1 MLDKINSGEGMKKI
15 RYVCSNCGYV
25 THKWIGKCPSC
36 GEWNTFEEHADDNI
50 KLDKKHIQTRKPVK
64 LHSVEERGE
73 FFHINKQIDNFFGKG
88 LIRGGVYLIAGS
100 PGIGKS
106 TFLLQIA
113 KMLDKNGY
121 KILYI
126 TAEESINQLSIRAKR
141 LSAENINAIDEN
153 DADAIAA
160 IMKEYNPDLV
170 IVDSIHAI
178 HSRDIESVAGG
189 IQQVRHCSEIITE
202 TAKKHDITAIMVAH
216 ITKGGSIAGP
226 KTLEHMVDAVLHLE
240 GDDKTDLRI
249 LKSYKNRFGASG
261 ESLIM
266 EMNDKG
272 LNVVDNVA
280 LKFLDEKQNSD
291 GVVYSL
297 IKEGSYP
304 MLIEVQSLCVTSA
317 LAIPRRASIGFDIN
331 RLNMLIA
338 VIEKKLNIPLYKYDI
353 YLNIAGGVKISS
365 TSIDSA
371 VVASIISS
379 LKKVVVPNDV
389 VILGEMDLSGRVRK
403 YIGSKKMFDQIE
415 SLGFNI
421 VSLKSNIKNI
431 FDIYNFIL
439 SFK

>member
-1 MLDKINSGEGMKKI
+1 MRAAYNGESMKKS
-15 RYVCSNCGYV
+15 RYVCSNCGY
-25 THKWIGKCPSC
+25 TTYKWIGKCPSC
-36 GEWNTFEEHADDNI
+36 GEWNTFEEQADENI
-50 KLDKKHIQTRKPVK
+50 KSNNMRIQPREPVRLDSVK
-64 LHSVEERGE
+64 EENE

-88 LIRGGVYLIAGS
+88 LIKGGVYLIAGS

-106 TFLLQIA
+106 TFLLQMA
-113 KMLDKNGY
+113 KMLDKNGH
-121 KILYI
+121 KVLYT
-126 TAEESINQLSIRAKR
+126 TAEESIHQLSVRAKR
-141 LSAENINAIDEN
+141 LSAENINAIYEN
-153 DADAIAA
+153 DVDSIAVT
-160 IMKEYNPDLV
+160 MKEYRPDL
-170 IVDSIHAI
+170 IIIDSIHAI
-178 HSRDIESVAGG
+178 YSKDIESVAGG

-202 TAKKHDITAIMVAH
+202 TAKKYDIAAIMVAH
-216 ITKGGSIAGP
+216 ITKGGNIAGP
-226 KTLEHMVDAVLHLE
+226 KTLEHMVDTVLHLE
-240 GDDKTDLRI
+240 GDNKTDLRI
-249 LKSYKNRFGASG
+249 LKSYKNRFGSTG

-272 LNVVDNVA
+272 LNVVDNIA

-317 LAIPRRASIGFDIN
+317 LTIPRRISIGFDIN

-338 VIEKKLNIPLYKYDI
+338 IIEKKLNIPLYKYDI

-365 TSIDSA
+365 TSIDAA

-379 LKKVVVPNDV
+379 LKKVVVPNNV

-403 YIGSKKMFDQIE
+403 YMGSSKMFDQIE

-421 VSLKSNIKNI
+421 VSLKNSIKSI

>member
-1 MLDKINSGEGMKKI
+1 MKKT

-25 THKWIGKCPSC
+25 THKWVGKCPNC
-36 GEWNTFEEHADDNI
+36 GEWNTFEEQTEEDI
-50 KLDKKHIQTRKPVK
+50 KSNNTHTRPRKPVK
-64 LHSVEERGE
+64 LHSVEEENE
-73 FFHINKQIDNFFGKG
+73 FFHINKQIDNFFGEG
-88 LIRGGVYLIAGS
+88 LIKGGVYLIAGS

-126 TAEESINQLSIRAKR
+126 TAEESIHQLSVRAKR
-141 LSAENINAIDEN
+141 LSAENINAIDES
-153 DADAIAA
+153 DVDSIAA
-160 IMKEYNPDLV
+160 TMREYKPDLV
-170 IVDSIHAI
+170 IIDSIHAI
-178 HSRDIESVAGG
+178 HSKDIESVAGG

-202 TAKKHDITAIMVAH
+202 TAKKYDITAIMVAH

-226 KTLEHMVDAVLHLE
+226 KTLEHMVDAVLYLE

-249 LKSYKNRFGASG
+249 LKSYKNRFGSTG

-266 EMNDKG
+266 EMSDKG
-272 LNVVDNVA
+272 MNVVDDIA

-304 MLIEVQSLCVTSA
+304 ILVEVQSLCVSTA
-317 LAIPRRASIGFDIN
+317 LGIPRRTSVGFDIN
-331 RLNMLIA
+331 RLNMIIA

-353 YLNIAGGVKISS
+353 YLNIAGGVKILS
-365 TSIDSA
+365 TSADSA
-371 VVASIISS
+371 VAASIISS
-379 LKKVVVPNDV
+379 LKKAAVPNNV
-389 VILGEMDLSGRVRK
+389 VMLGEMDLSGRVRNYK
-403 YIGSKKMFDQIE
+403 GSNKMFNQIK
-415 SLGFNI
+415 SLGFDI
-421 VSLKSNIKNI
+421 VSLKNDIKNI

>member
-1 MLDKINSGEGMKKI
+1 MKKT

-25 THKWIGKCPSC
+25 TRKWVGKCPNC
-36 GEWNTFEEHADDNI
+36 GEWNTFEEQTEEDI
-50 KLDKKHIQTRKPVK
+50 KSINTHTRLRRPVK
-64 LHSVEERGE
+64 LHNIEEENE

-88 LIRGGVYLIAGS
+88 LIKGGVYLIAGS

-126 TAEESINQLSIRAKR
+126 TAEESIHQLSVRAKR
-141 LSAENINAIDEN
+141 LSAENINAIDES
-153 DADAIAA
+153 DADSIAA
-160 IMKEYNPDLV
+160 TMREYKPDLV
-170 IVDSIHAI
+170 IIDSIHAI
-178 HSRDIESVAGG
+178 HSKDIESVAGG
-189 IQQVRHCSEIITE
+189 IQQVRYCSEIITE
-202 TAKKHDITAIMVAH
+202 TAKKYDITTIMVAH

-249 LKSYKNRFGASG
+249 LKSYKNRFGSTN

-266 EMNDKG
+266 EMSDKG
-272 LNVVDNVA
+272 LNVVDNIA

-304 MLIEVQSLCVTSA
+304 ILIEVQSLCVATA
-317 LAIPRRASIGFDIN
+317 LGIPRRTSVGFDIN

-353 YLNIAGGVKISS
+353 YLNIAGGVKILS
-365 TSIDSA
+365 TSADSA
-371 VVASIISS
+371 VAASIISS
-379 LKKVVVPNDV
+379 LKKAAVPNNV
-389 VILGEMDLSGRVRK
+389 VMLGEMDLSGRVRN
-403 YIGSKKMFDQIE
+403 YRGSDKMFDQIK
-415 SLGFNI
+415 SLGFDI
-421 VSLKSNIKNI
+421 VSLKNDIKNI

>member
-1 MLDKINSGEGMKKI
+1 MRAAYNGESMKKS
-15 RYVCSNCGYV
+15 RYVCSNCGY
-25 THKWIGKCPSC
+25 TTYKWIGKCPSC
-36 GEWNTFEEHADDNI
+36 GEWNTFEEQADENI
-50 KLDKKHIQTRKPVK
+50 KSNNMRIQPREPVRLDSVK
-64 LHSVEERGE
+64 EENE

-88 LIRGGVYLIAGS
+88 LIKGGVYLIAGS

-106 TFLLQIA
+106 TFLLQMA
-113 KMLDKNGY
+113 KMLDKNGH
-121 KILYI
+121 KVLYT
-126 TAEESINQLSIRAKR
+126 TAEESIHQLSVRAKR
-141 LSAENINAIDEN
+141 LSAENINAIYEN
-153 DADAIAA
+153 DVDSIAVT
-160 IMKEYNPDLV
+160 MKEYRPDL
-170 IVDSIHAI
+170 IIIDSIHAI
-178 HSRDIESVAGG
+178 YSKDIESVAGG

-202 TAKKHDITAIMVAH
+202 TAKKYDIAAIMVAH
-216 ITKGGSIAGP
+216 ITKGGNIAGP
-226 KTLEHMVDAVLHLE
+226 KTLEHMVDTVLHFE

-249 LKSYKNRFGASG
+249 LKSYKNRFGSTG

-272 LNVVDNVA
+272 LNVVDNIA

-317 LAIPRRASIGFDIN
+317 LAIPRRISIGFDIN

-338 VIEKKLNIPLYKYDI
+338 IIEKKLNIPLYKYDI

-365 TSIDSA
+365 TSIDAA

-379 LKKVVVPNDV
+379 LKKVVVPNNV

-403 YIGSKKMFDQIE
+403 YMGSSKMFDQIE

-421 VSLKSNIKNI
+421 VSLKNSIKSI

-439 SFK
+439 NFK